1 MTLPLPAERS
11 ESAKALAPDPLLD
24 RDAELA
30 ALAALLDA
38 TRSGDGRF
46 VVIEGSAG
54 IGKTRLLGEARVL
67 AVAAEFDVLTAR
79 GGELEGQFAFGIVR
93 QLFEAP
99 LAALNAERRAG
110 LLAGAAGLSA
120 SLFASAPDSA
130 DDAQS
135 SFAKL
140 HGLYWLAANFALR
153 NPTLLVVDDLHW
165 ADEPSLRWL
174 IYLAHRIEGLPLLLL
189 VGTRP
194 AEQADAPALVAD
206 LLGDSASV
214 AIHPSGLGPAS
225 VATLARRRLEAEP
238 DPDFTAALHSAS
250 GGNPLFLVALLD
262 ALSREGV
269 TPTSDQSQ
277 HVLELGPQAV
287 SRGVASRLARLPP
300 DATALLRAAA
310 TLGDRTELSLAAA
323 LADLEP
329 GLALSAAGSLVRA
342 DLLAHENPLE
352 FTHPVVRTAVLEAM
366 GAKERTH
373 AQRRAAEILLERGG
387 LPEQAA
393 TYLVRTVP
401 GADSFVVETLR
412 QAAARSVAKGAA
424 EAAVFYLRRALE
436 EPPAPP
442 ERLEVLFE
450 LGVAELKSGL
460 AAEALEHLRQ
470 AVEELE
476 AVTSRPEIVL
486 AYAHAIAVLGSQS
499 ESLELMRST
508 SDAIRDLNRDLH
520 WRIEARLITASQWET
535 DLYPIV
541 EDRLALVRKEELAG
555 GVGAGML
562 LATAASQ
569 TARRGAARAEAT
581 ALAERALAS
590 GAFDDADELLFCVA
604 APFTLTVAGRFAE
617 ASEAFGLA
625 ISAAQRQGNL
635 LNLAALPLYRGFL
648 RLQLGELLAAEE
660 DIRPFDDVAFEDM
673 PIFRTYRAGFL
684 AELLL
689 ERGEI
694 AAAEAAVA
702 GQVADVPTGH
712 TLHFLLARGRTRLE
726 SGHLEQAARDSFAAG
741 SVADSLGIENPAY
754 YGWWRSQAALALR
767 QLGREDEA
775 RQLAGDELDLSRRWG
790 AERAIGVSLRVL
802 GLVEGGES
810 GEQWLR
816 EAVQV
821 LAGSPARL
829 EHARA
834 LVDLGAALRRGN
846 SRSEARKLLRQGVEL
861 AHQCGASALVTRGN
875 DELAATGA
883 HRRTVLLSGLDE
895 LTASE
900 RRVAQMAAEELS
912 NKEIAQALFVTVKT
926 VEQHLGRV
934 YRKLNISSRR
944 QLAAALGAPPELAA
958 GNP

>member
-1 MTLPLPAERS
+1 
-11 ESAKALAPDPLLD
+11 
-24 RDAELA
+24 
-30 ALAALLDA
+30 
-38 TRSGDGRF
+38 
-46 VVIEGSAG
+46 
-54 IGKTRLLGEARVL
+54 
-67 AVAAEFDVLTAR
+67 
-79 GGELEGQFAFGIVR
+79 
-93 QLFEAP
+93 
-99 LAALNAERRAG
+99 
-110 LLAGAAGLSA
+110 
-120 SLFASAPDSA
+120 
-130 DDAQS
+130 
-135 SFAKL
+135 
-140 HGLYWLAANFALR
+140 
-153 NPTLLVVDDLHW
+153 
-165 ADEPSLRWL
+165 
-174 IYLAHRIEGLPLLLL
+174 
-189 VGTRP
+189 
-194 AEQADAPALVAD
+194 
-206 LLGDSASV
+206 
-214 AIHPSGLGPAS
+214 
-225 VATLARRRLEAEP
+225 
-238 DPDFTAALHSAS
+238 
-250 GGNPLFLVALLD
+250 
-262 ALSREGV
+262 
-269 TPTSDQSQ
+269 
-277 HVLELGPQAV
+277 
-287 SRGVASRLARLPP
+287 
-300 DATALLRAAA
+300 
-310 TLGDRTELSLAAA
+310 
-323 LADLEP
+323 
-329 GLALSAAGSLVRA
+329 
-342 DLLAHENPLE
+342 
-352 FTHPVVRTAVLEAM
+352 M
-366 GAKERTH
+366 GAEERTH

-424 EAAVFYLRRALE
+424 EAAVVYLRRALE

-569 TARRGAARAEAT
+569 QARRGAARAEAT

-702 GQVADVPTGH
+702 GQVDDVP
-712 TLHFLLARGRTRLE
+712 
-726 SGHLEQAARDSFAAG
+726 SGTHAALPVDEGPDDGSSRDIAEQAARDCFAAG

-754 YGWWRSQAALALR
+754 YGWWRSQAALAYATS
-767 QLGREDEA
+767 DA
-775 RQLAGDELDLSRRWG
+775 RTK
-790 AERAIGVSLRVL
+790 
-802 GLVEGGES
+802 
-810 GEQWLR
+810 
-816 EAVQV
+816 
-821 LAGSPARL
+821 
-829 EHARA
+829 
-834 LVDLGAALRRGN
+834 RGN
-846 SRSEARKLLRQGVEL
+846 SRVKNSICR
-861 AHQCGASALVTRGN
+861 
-875 DELAATGA
+875 AA
-883 HRRTVLLSGLDE
+883 
-895 LTASE
+895 
-900 RRVAQMAAEELS
+900 
-912 NKEIAQALFVTVKT
+912 
-926 VEQHLGRV
+926 
-934 YRKLNISSRR
+934 
-944 QLAAALGAPPELAA
+944 GAPSVRSASRCACSASSKAA
-958 GNP
+958 KAENSG

>member
-1 MTLPLPAERS
+1 MAELLGDPVGIVIRPGALGQG
-11 ESAKALAPDPLLD
+11 SAAALALERFGVAPDPVF
-24 RDAELA
+24 A
-30 ALAALLDA
+30 AALQTGSGGNPLYLAALLDA
-38 TRSGDGRF
+38 LWR
-46 VVIEGSAG
+46 EG
-54 IGKTRLLGEARVL
+54 IT
-67 AVAAEFDVLTAR
+67 
-79 GGELEGQFAFGIVR
+79 
-93 QLFEAP
+93 
-99 LAALNAERRAG
+99 
-110 LLAGAAGLSA
+110 
-120 SLFASAPDSA
+120 
-130 DDAQS
+130 
-135 SFAKL
+135 
-140 HGLYWLAANFALR
+140 
-153 NPTLLVVDDLHW
+153 PT
-165 ADEPSLRWL
+165 
-174 IYLAHRIEGLPLLLL
+174 
-189 VGTRP
+189 
-194 AEQADAPALVAD
+194 AEQAQ
-206 LLGDSASV
+206 
-214 AIHPSGLGPAS
+214 
-225 VATLARRRLEAEP
+225 R
-238 DPDFTAALHSAS
+238 
-250 GGNPLFLVALLD
+250 
-262 ALSREGV
+262 
-269 TPTSDQSQ
+269 
-277 HVLELGPQAV
+277 VLELGPQAV
-287 SRGVASRLARLPP
+287 ARGVAGRLARLPP

-310 TLGDRTELSLAAA
+310 IARRSNRA
-323 LADLEP
+323 LARRGARRAGARP
-329 GLALSAAGSLVRA
+329 RLSAASALVSA
-342 DLLAHENPLE
+342 DLLRHENPLE
-352 FTHPVVRTAVLEAM
+352 FMHPVVRTRCPRGHEREASASRAAPSRRRSAARARRHCPNRRPHISR
-366 GAKERTH
+366 GRFPSGSLRRRDAAPGGRARSARRER
-373 AQRRAAEILLERGG
+373 QRRRLPICGAHSKSRLRRRSGSTCSTSWSSRSSRAVRRRGRG
-387 LPEQAA
+387 TPA
-393 TYLVRTVP
+393 P
-401 GADSFVVETLR
+401 GGGG
-412 QAAARSVAKGAA
+412 ARSSDA
-424 EAAVFYLRRALE
+424 
-436 EPPAPP
+436 
-442 ERLEVLFE
+442 
-450 LGVAELKSGL
+450 
-460 AAEALEHLRQ
+460 
-470 AVEELE
+470 
-476 AVTSRPEIVL
+476 RPEIVL

-702 GQVADVPTGH
+702 GQVDDVPPGH

-861 AHQCGASALVTRGN
+861 AHQCGATALVTRGN

-944 QLAAALGAPPELAA
+944 QLAAALGARPELAA